1 MSFSFPE
8 TRTVAIAVAL
18 TGTLLTGC
26 GGSSSGSD
34 SGSASAG
41 NGKETSVVEQKVT
54 GDSEVTLS
62 WVAPSRRVNGD
73 QLSYQSEING
83 YIILYGRNPA
93 SLGYHEKVS
102 CKALECGHT
111 IDGLAPGTWY
121 FAVQTQDNAGL
132 VSAPSAPVSASARL

>member
-8 TRTVAIAVAL
+8 TRTLAIAVTL
-18 TGTLLTGC
+18 TGVLLTGC
-26 GGSSSGSD
+26 GGSGSD
-34 SGSASAG
+34 SGGTSAG
-41 NGKETSVVEQKVT
+41 GGQPGVVEQKVT

-93 SLGYHEKVS
+93 SLGYYERVS

-132 VSAPSAPVSASARL
+132 VSEPSAPVSASARL

>member
-18 TGTLLTGC
+18 AGGLLTGC
-26 GGSSSGSD
+26 GGSGSD
-34 SGSASAG
+34 SGGASAAG
-41 NGKETSVVEQKVT
+41 GQTSVVEQQVT
-54 GDSEVTLS
+54 GDSEVVLS

-83 YIILYGRNPA
+83 YIVLYGRNPA
-93 SLGYHEKVS
+93 NLGYHEKVS

-121 FAVQTQDNAGL
+121 FAVQTQDSAGL
-132 VSAPSAPVSASARL
+132 ISAPSAPVSAAARL

>member
-8 TRTVAIAVAL
+8 TRTLAIAVTL
-18 TGTLLTGC
+18 TGVLLTGC
-26 GGSSSGSD
+26 GGSGSGSD
-34 SGSASAG
+34 SGGTSAG
-41 NGKETSVVEQKVT
+41 GGQPGVVEQKVI

-83 YIILYGRNPA
+83 YIVLYGRNPA
-93 SLGYHEKVS
+93 NLGYHEKVS

-132 VSAPSAPVSASARL
+132 VSAPSAPVSATARL